1 MMNTFRKVVLVPY
14 TFVLMNWA
22 AVAGLYHF
30 TRGSRD
36 IWKPAGKRR
45 S

>member
-1 MMNTFRKVVLVPY
+1 MRSLLRKVVLVPY

-22 AVAGLYHF
+22 AVAGLYYF
-30 TRGSRD
+30 TRGSRN
-36 IWKPAGKRR
+36 IWNPRQ